1 LIANQI
7 KKNQEKIHETAHIVN
22 PKIELN
28 ETKLDETELDETKLD
43 ETKPNANYK
52 TNDNKK
58 ENFENE
64 LAKKHRL
71 TS

>member
-1 LIANQI
+1 LIANRI
-7 KKNQEKIHETAHIVN
+7 KKNQEKIHEAAHIVN

-28 ETKLDETELDETKLD
+28 ETKLDETKLD
-43 ETKPNANYK
+43 ETKPNANHK